1 MENKFLLEREKLKKA
16 YEGTASIVTAY
27 TEIALTW
34 RLLAVIALTWR
45 LLAVIALTWRL
56 FAATVKFEK
65 LKKDM
70 EDTMESKMSNKGEH
84 LFRRDWVSIA
94 ANMRQLLAVF
104 YSAKKTHLMNLAIRD
119 ELDSQVR

>member
-27 TEIALTW
+27 TEIALNW
-34 RLLAVIALTWR
+34 RLVAAIALCWR
-45 LLAVIALTWRL
+45 LFSAIALTWRL

-94 ANMRQLLAVF
+94 ANMRQFSAVF

>member
-16 YEGTASIVTAY
+16 YEGTASIVSAY
-27 TEIALTW
+27 TEITLTW
-34 RLLAVIALTWR
+34 RLVAA
-45 LLAVIALTWRL
+45 IALTWRL

-94 ANMRQLLAVF
+94 ANIRQLPAVLS
-104 YSAKKTHLMNLAIRD
+104 SAKKTHLMNLAIRD

>member
-16 YEGTASIVTAY
+16 YEGTASIVSAY
-27 TEIALTW
+27 TEM
-34 RLLAVIALTWR
+34 
-45 LLAVIALTWRL
+45 ALTWRL

-94 ANMRQLLAVF
+94 ANILQLPAVLS
-104 YSAKKTHLMNLAIRD
+104 SAKKTHLMNRAIRD
-119 ELDSQVR
+119 ERDSQVR